1 MRIIISPAKKM
12 REDGDTFAPRQL
24 PRFLAQAEELRDYI
38 RSLDYGQ
45 CRALW
50 QCNDAIAALN
60 VERFARMDLQR
71 AATPALF
78 AYDGIQYQY
87 MAPNVFTDAELS
99 YVEAHLRIL
108 SGFYGVLRP
117 FDGVCPYRLE
127 MQARTA
133 GFRCDTLYEYWGT
146 QLADA
151 LAAED
156 SCILNLASKEYSRAV
171 RPHLD
176 ASVRW
181 VDCVFAERKADK
193 LREKATQAKMAR
205 GAMVR
210 YLAETGGEKP
220 EDARGFTRFGFVY
233 SEEDSSP
240 DKLVFVK
247 GE

>member
-1 MRIIISPAKKM
+1 M
-12 REDGDTFAPRQL
+12 REDSDTFAAKQL
-24 PRFLAQAEELRDYI
+24 PHFLAQAEELKEYI
-38 RSLDYGQ
+38 RSLNYEQ
-45 CRALW
+45 CCALW

-60 VERFARMDLQR
+60 VERFERMDLQR
-71 AATPALF
+71 AATPAVF

-87 MAPNVFTDAELS
+87 MAPNVFTDGELA
-99 YVEAHLRIL
+99 YVEEHLRIL

-127 MQARTA
+127 MQARME
-133 GFRCDTLYEYWGT
+133 GFRCATLYEYWGT
-146 QLADA
+146 LLADA

-156 SCILNLASKEYSRAV
+156 GCILNLASKEYSRAV
-171 RPHLD
+171 RPHLPEGG
-176 ASVRW
+176 RW
-181 VDCVFAERKADK
+181 VDCVFAEDVKGK

-210 YLAETGGEKP
+210 YLAETGGETP
-220 EDARGFTRFGFVY
+220 EDARGFARFGFVY
-233 SEEDSSP
+233 SEEHSSQ